1 MICGLM
7 SDEEWSCL
15 ESFVIERGGRSGRGP
30 RVHRLA
36 LDGVFWIART
46 GVA

>member
-15 ESFVIERGGRSGRGP
+15 ESFVIDRGTRSGRRP
-30 RVHRLA
+30 RAHSLF